1 MFRSSSP
8 YAVIR
13 RFRCRPFVAGAARPR
28 TGPARRSLS
37 LFHLAE
43 VELDRSRAAQD
54 LDRDADLALLVVHLF
69 YHAAE
74 VVERAIGYAHDLTR
88 LEEDLRPRLVDAFLH
103 PIQDRLRLA
112 LRDRRGLVAAAAD
125 EPEHLRNLFHEV
137 PRLVV
142 HLHLHEHIAREE
154 LALALAALPFA
165 HLDHFLGRH
174 EDLAEL
180 VLETRATHAV
190 DQRAL
195 HLVLV
200 VRICVHDEPLQ
211 GHATTALLDR

>member
-54 LDRDADLALLVVHLF
+54 LDRDADLALLVVHLL

-74 VVERAIGYAHDLTR
+74 VVERAVGYAHDLAR

-103 PIQDRLRLA
+103 AVQNRLRLA
-112 LRDRRGLVAAAAD
+112 LGDRRGPIAATAD
-125 EPEHLRNLFHEV
+125 ESQDLRHLFHEM
-137 PRLVV
+137 PGLVV
-142 HLHLHEHIAREE
+142 HFHLHEH
-154 LALALAALPFA
+154 
-165 HLDHFLGRH
+165 
-174 EDLAEL
+174 
-180 VLETRATHAV
+180 V
-190 DQRAL
+190 
-195 HLVLV
+195 
-200 VRICVHDEPLQ
+200 
-211 GHATTALLDR
+211 